1 MKLHRLSPL
10 LVVSDAGP
18 PQGAKAPS
26 GGSAAASAASVG
38 VYILAVAT
46 LAGSL
51 SACAPLLLGGAAVG
65 AMVTFDRRTSGAQLE
80 DEGIELRG
88 ASALRLSVADRGHV
102 NIASYNRV
110 VLLTGEVPNEQ
121 IKQAAEQ
128 VVSKVENV
136 KGIVNELAIMG
147 ATSLAQRSADVLV
160 SAKVKASLVDEKDL
174 YVGAFKVVTERGIVY
189 LMGRVTQRE
198 ADKATQ
204 IARTISGV
212 QRVVRVFEIISE
224 DDLRR
229 MAPGQARAAPAP
241 APAPAPAT
249 QVPPVVPVAPA
260 PSGATVSPIA
270 TPSSS
275 STTLPPLAPASAR
288 R

>member
-1 MKLHRLSPL
+1 MKLHRPSPL
-10 LVVSDAGP
+10 LAVL
-18 PQGAKAPS
+18 
-26 GGSAAASAASVG
+26 AAT
-38 VYILAVAT
+38 T
-46 LAGSL
+46 LAASL

-102 NIASYNRV
+102 NVTSYNRQ

-121 IKQAAEQ
+121 LKQAAEQ
-128 VVSKVENV
+128 VISKVENV

-147 ATSLAQRSADVLV
+147 ATSLAQRSADTLV
-160 SAKVKASLVDEKDL
+160 TAKVRASLVDEKDL

-212 QRVVRVFEIISE
+212 QRVVRIFEIISE

-229 MAPGQARAAPAP
+229 MAPSQARGAPAAAPAP
-241 APAPAPAT
+241 APVT
-249 QVPPVVPVAPA
+249 QVPPVVPVAPAPA

-270 TPSSS
+270 TPSTS
-275 STTLPPLAPASAR
+275 STAVPPLAPASAR